1 MKIEILRSVMISG
14 ELAEAGSFPEVSV
27 ADANLLIGMG
37 KARLVTEAPAA
48 APAPEAEAP
57 KKSRKSTA
65 PATSEED

>member
-1 MKIEILRSVMISG
+1 
-14 ELAEAGSFPEVSV
+14 V

-37 KARLVTEAPAA
+37 KARLVIEAPAA

-57 KKSRKSTA
+57 KKGRKSTA